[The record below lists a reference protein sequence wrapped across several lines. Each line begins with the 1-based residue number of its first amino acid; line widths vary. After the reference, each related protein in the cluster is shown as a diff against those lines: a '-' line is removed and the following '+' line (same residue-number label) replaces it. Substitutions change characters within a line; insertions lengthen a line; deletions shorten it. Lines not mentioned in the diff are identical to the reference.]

1 MAKRKQIARIHDA
14 RTAARHIRKLIAVNA
29 RLRRDVAL
37 HVDSQQKWKV
47 ERALLLAVIK
57 QLPDYLF
64 VKDLNSRHI
73 LANSATASD
82 LGHATPESMIGKSD
96 FDLHPFPVAAAFL
109 ADDQQVIRSGEPK
122 LDIEE
127 FVLDVSGEEKWL
139 STSKVPLRNDQDEII
154 GVLGVARDVTRRK
167 QAEDQN
173 QLMLERLHAAQGE
186 LTRAVLAAEASNEA
200 KSSFLANM
208 SHEIRTPLNGI
219 LGMAQV
225 LKHEILSPS
234 QIEAVQMILE
244 SGKTLMALLNDVL
257 DLSKIEAGK
266 LNIEQTDGDL
276 RDTFLYVQK
285 LFLGR
290 AEEKNIELRIEIDND
305 VPDEVKF
312 DHIRV
317 RQCMSNM
324 VSNALKFTE
333 IGSVTIVVGSEIL
346 NKSEYLILVDVT
358 DTGIGISEEA
368 VGQLFSDFSQADA
381 STTRKYGGSGLGLAI
396 TRKLARLMGGD
407 MTVASALGKGSTF
420 RFTFQAS
427 ARSAA
432 TTASAWMQEKR
443 SGSATFHGL
452 RLLLVDDNAINR
464 SVARLLLAP
473 TGVIITE
480 ATNGQEALDRLAE
493 QNFDLVLLDVHM
505 PVMDGT
511 EAIKHIRAAWRDLP
525 VIALTADAMSGDRE
539 RLLSIGMT
547 GYASKPI
554 EQAALVQ
561 EIHRVMGV
569 PAARASESSQ
579 RLTG

>member
-1 MAKRKQIARIHDA
+1 MRWPDQTNLL

-29 RLRRDVAL
+29 RLRRDVVL
-37 HVDSQQKWKV
+37 HIDSQQKWKV

-73 LANSATASD
+73 LANSATALD
-82 LGHATPESMIGKSD
+82 LGHATSESMIGKSD
-96 FDLHPFPVAAAFL
+96 FELHPFPVAAAFF
-109 ADDQQVIRSGEPK
+109 ADDQQVMRSGIPK

-167 QAEDQN
+167 LAEDQN
-173 QLMLERLHAAQGE
+173 QLMLERLHAAQAE

-225 LKHEILSPS
+225 LQHEILSPS

-290 AEEKNIELRIEIDND
+290 AEEKNIELRIEIDDD
-305 VPDEVKF
+305 VPEEVKF

-317 RQCMSNM
+317 RQCMSNI
-324 VSNALKFTE
+324 VSNALKFTD

-569 PAARASESSQ
+569 PAARTSESSQ
-579 RLTG
+579 RLAG